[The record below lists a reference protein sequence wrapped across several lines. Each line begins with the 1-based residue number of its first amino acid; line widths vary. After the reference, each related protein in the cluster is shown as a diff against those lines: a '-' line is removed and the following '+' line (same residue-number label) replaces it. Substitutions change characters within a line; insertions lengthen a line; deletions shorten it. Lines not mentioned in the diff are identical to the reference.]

1 MEGSDSSASTEGD
14 VAEGL
19 LGQWDGDGDGR
30 LIRL

>member
-19 LGQWDGDGDGR
+19 LGQWDRDRDGK